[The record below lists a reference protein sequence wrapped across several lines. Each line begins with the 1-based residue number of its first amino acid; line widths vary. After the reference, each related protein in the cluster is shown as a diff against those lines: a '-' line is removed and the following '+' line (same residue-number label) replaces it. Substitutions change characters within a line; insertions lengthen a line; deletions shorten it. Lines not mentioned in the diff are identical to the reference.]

1 MSPES
6 TLVLVS
12 AEHVSVSRTCAT
24 HNSPTEMPY
33 IGKIQFSSTT
43 SVYLRSKLKNR
54 RFSLTDMCCIVVML
68 LIVSHLNSSR
78 ISFLMFRFDITWTVS
93 KKVWDERV
101 NFFCKLCFNLL
112 FDYIF
117 LLLFMF
123 FLSANSFK

>member
-1 MSPES
+1 
-6 TLVLVS
+6 
-12 AEHVSVSRTCAT
+12 
-24 HNSPTEMPY
+24 
-33 IGKIQFSSTT
+33 
-43 SVYLRSKLKNR
+43 
-54 RFSLTDMCCIVVML
+54 MCCIVVML